1 MPDKTFTITP
11 ADFVRKQQPDARRAQ
26 IDYSWDAYN
35 GVLTPPLKKRPGQPD
50 DNVMVNTSRVIVDK
64 GVSFLFGKGVTWNLD
79 SNETRSAQEKYL
91 DDTWAFSGGDVLLH
105 KLALNGGITGH
116 AFLKMRIAKPFLKL
130 SVLDS
135 SKMDVITADD
145 DYSDVLAYVMTWDG
159 KKDPVSGKQKKY
171 RQITQKMHAQMVI
184 NALTGESREEP
195 QHWVIIDLE
204 AIESAGTQQEWKEL
218 RREVWNYEFAPI
230 LDCQNLPTANTF
242 WGLSD
247 LEKDIIQL
255 NEAIN
260 RSLSNIN
267 RIIRNHAHPKTWS
280 KGLTASQIH
289 QIVIDPDGMIHLPGE
304 MGSLQNLEMA
314 SDLSSSLNYYK
325 ELKTALYEISR
336 VPKIAFGNE
345 ENVNY
350 LAAVAMQV
358 LYGPLIEKT
367 DVKKL
372 TYGALIKEANRRIL
386 AVANSGDDN
395 ICELVWPSVLPKDTV
410 MEAQVAL
417 MQQQAGVSVD
427 TTLRN
432 MGFNPEHER
441 QARQQD
447 TAESAKKAK
456 LMAAAEAAGNPQ
468 PTGPTMPEKPSP
480 KTVTPNP

>member
-1 MPDKTFTITP
+1 MPDNTFTITRSDYV
-11 ADFVRKQQPDARRAQ
+11 ANQKLGTRDAKIEYAWR
-26 IDYSWDAYN
+26 AYN
-35 GVLTPPLKKRPGQPD
+35 GELTPPLKKRAGQPD

-79 SNETRSAQEKYL
+79 SNEARSPSEKYL

-116 AFLKMRIAKPFLKL
+116 AFLKLRIEQPFLRL

-135 SKMDVITADD
+135 SKMEVITADH
-145 DYSDVLAYVMTWDG
+145 DYTDTMAYVMTWHG
-159 KKDPVSGKQKKY
+159 RKDPVSGKQRKY
-171 RQITQKMHAQMVI
+171 RQITQRVKAQI
-184 NALTGESREEP
+184 LLDELTGTAVEEP
-195 QHWVIIDLE
+195 QHWLIIDE
-204 AIESAGTQQEWKEL
+204 ETIESDSKSENWKRTGVEK
-218 RREVWNYEFAPI
+218 WPYPFAPI
-230 LDCQNLPTANTF
+230 IDCQNLPTANTQ

-247 LEKDIIQL
+247 LEADTIAL

-280 KGLTASQIH
+280 KGLTEQQIH
-289 QIVIDPDGMIHLPGE
+289 QIVIDPDGVIHLPGE

-314 SDLSSSLNYYK
+314 SDLSSSLTYYK

-367 DVKKL
+367 DVKHR
-372 TYGALIKEANRRIL
+372 TYGALVKEANRRIL
-386 AVANSGDDN
+386 AVAGMGDN
-395 ICELVWPSVLPKDTV
+395 NLCELVWPSVLPKDSV

-417 MQQQAGVSVD
+417 MQQQAGVSKD

-441 QARQQD
+441 QARAQD
-447 TAESAKKAK
+447 DAEAAKKAK
-456 LMAAAEAAGNPQ
+456 LLAAADLAGRPQ
-468 PTGPTMPEKPSP
+468 PAGPQMPEKPSP

>member
-1 MPDKTFTITP
+1 MDRFTIVATDYT
-11 ADFVRKQQPDARRAQ
+11 AKKQSDQAGK
-26 IDYSWDAYN
+26 IDYAWKAYN
-35 GVLTPPLKKRPGQPD
+35 GELTPPLKRRPGQPD
-50 DNVMVNTSRVIVDK
+50 DNVLVNTSKVIVDK

-79 SNETRSAQEKYL
+79 SDETRSLDEKYL

-116 AFLKMRIAKPFLKL
+116 AFLKMRIEQPFIKL
-130 SVLDS
+130 SALDS
-135 SKMDVITADD
+135 STVDVVTADNDYTDVI
-145 DYSDVLAYVMTWDG
+145 AYVITWFG
-159 KKDPVSGKQKKY
+159 RKDPITGKQKKY
-171 RQITQKMHAQMVI
+171 RQIIQKMRAQLVLDEMSGVATEI
-184 NALTGESREEP
+184 P
-195 QHWVIIDLE
+195 QHWLIIDQ
-204 AIESAGTQQEWKEL
+204 ESVTQHGSQDVWKDMGTEF
-218 RREVWNYEFAPI
+218 WNYPFAPI
-230 LDCQNLPTANTF
+230 VDCQNLPTANTF
-242 WGLSD
+242 WGQSD
-247 LEKDIIQL
+247 LERDIIAL
-255 NEAIN
+255 NESIN

-280 KGLTASQIH
+280 KGLTESQIQ

-304 MGSLQNLEMA
+304 FGSLQNLEMA
-314 SDLSSSLNYYK
+314 SDLGSSLAYYK

-367 DVKKL
+367 DVKHR
-372 TYGALIKEANRRIL
+372 TYGALVRETNRRIL
-386 AVANSGDDN
+386 AIAGRGDDN
-395 ICELVWPSVLPKDTV
+395 LCELVWPSVLPKDSV

-417 MQQQAGVSVD
+417 MQQQAGVSRD

-441 QARQQD
+441 QARKQD
-447 TAESAKKAK
+447 DAEAATKAK
-456 LMAAAEAAGNPQ
+456 LMAAADAAGRPQ
-468 PTGPTMPEKPSP
+468 PTGPQMPEKPSP

>member
-1 MPDKTFTITP
+1 MPDNTFTVTP
-11 ADFVRKQQPDARRAQ
+11 ADFVKNQRLGFGSSK
-26 IDYSWDAYN
+26 IDYAWRAYN
-35 GVLTPPLKKRPGQPD
+35 GELTPPLKRRPGQPD

-79 SNETRSAQEKYL
+79 SDEARSVHEKYL
-91 DDTWAFSGGDVLLH
+91 DDTWDYSGGDVLLH

-116 AFLKMRIAKPFLKL
+116 AFLKMRIEKPFIKL
-130 SVLDS
+130 TALDS
-135 SKMDVITADD
+135 AAMDVITADN
-145 DYSDVLAYVMTWDG
+145 DYTDVMAYVQTWLG
-159 KKDPVSGKQKKY
+159 RKNPQTGKQTKY
-171 RQITQKMHAQMVI
+171 RQITQKQRAQVFI
-184 NALTGESREEP
+184 DELTGEVTEFP
-195 QHWVIIDLE
+195 QQWVIID
-204 AIESAGTQQEWKEL
+204 QETVEHHGSEEIWRTIGSEL
-218 RREVWNYEFAPI
+218 WPYEFAPI
-230 LDCQNLPTANTF
+230 VDCQNLPTANTF

-247 LEKDIIQL
+247 LERDIIAL
-255 NEAIN
+255 NESIN

-280 KGLTASQIH
+280 KGLTESQIN

-304 MGSLQNLEMA
+304 LGSLQNLEMA
-314 SDLSSSLNYYK
+314 SDLSSSLSFYK

-367 DVKKL
+367 DVKHR
-372 TYGALIKEANRRIL
+372 TYGWLIREANRRIL
-386 AVANSGDDN
+386 AIAGSGDN
-395 ICELVWPSVLPKDTV
+395 HRCELVWPSVLPKDTV

-432 MGFNPEHER
+432 MGFNPQHER
-441 QARQQD
+441 QARMQD
-447 TAESAKKAK
+447 QAEAVQKAK
-456 LMAAAEAAGNPQ
+456 LMSAAEMAGKPKPDGPQ
-468 PTGPTMPEKPSP
+468 MPEKPSP